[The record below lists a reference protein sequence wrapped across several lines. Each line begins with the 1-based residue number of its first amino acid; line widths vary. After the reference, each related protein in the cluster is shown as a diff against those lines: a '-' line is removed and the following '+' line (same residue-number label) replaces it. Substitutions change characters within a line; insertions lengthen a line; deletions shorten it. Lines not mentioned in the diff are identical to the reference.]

1 MKRLLY
7 RWTGNLPLHIISDND
22 QPYLERYF
30 LFKRFGVTAYVHRF
44 VASDPDRGLH
54 SHPWPWAVSVK
65 LLGWYFEERP
75 TDHPDQTPALRIP
88 GRISFLSGSS
98 FHRVVLPFA
107 GGRVTYSA
115 LVDPVDRPA
124 VKECW
129 TLFIHRSKRS
139 QWWGFLSRQ
148 PRDEDGAYVYRPY
161 RYPDGAST
169 HGDWWKSV
177 PKGKDDPKRFPVSE
191 P

>member
-7 RWTGNLPLHIISDND
+7 RWTGNLPLHIISDNGR
-22 QPYLERYF
+22 PYLERYF
-30 LFKRFGVTAYVHRF
+30 LFERSGVTAYVHRF

-54 SHPWPWAVSVK
+54 SHPWPWAVSIK

-98 FHRVVLPFA
+98 FHRVVLPWS
-107 GGRVTYSA
+107 T
-115 LVDPVDRPA
+115 DRPHLA
-124 VKECW
+124 ALRPYNAECW

-161 RYPDGAST
+161 RYPEGAANN
-169 HGDWWKSV
+169 GDWWKSV
-177 PKGKDDPKRFPVSE
+177 PKGKDNPKRLPLDGA
-191 P
+191 PPTG

>member
-7 RWTGNLPLHIISDND
+7 RLTGNLPLHIISDND

-30 LFKRFGVTAYVHRF
+30 LFKRFGVTCYVHRF

-54 SHPWPWAVSVK
+54 SHPWPWAVSIK

-107 GGRVTYSA
+107 VSGR
-115 LVDPVDRPA
+115 A
-124 VKECW
+124 VRWTAAPGTAPRNAECW

-139 QWWGFLSRQ
+139 QWWGFLSAR

-161 RYPDGAST
+161 RYPDGAANN
-169 HGDWWKSV
+169 GDWWKSV
-177 PKGKDDPKRFPVSE
+177 PKGKDNPKRQAMIA
-191 P
+191 